1 MNQGDY
7 LAPVCHS
14 KDAFLV
20 YDLPPQDNLFEALK
34 AATRFEMQG
43 KGRQGGLL
51 VLPNSEDLFP
61 LVRTTAEFQF
71 PAQIFAPVHEHL
83 AQMILERTSLTSKF
97 NNALIE
103 IYNKAY
109 TQMGSHSDLAL
120 DLERDSWI
128 ALYSC
133 YQNPEQAFPLRKLV
147 IEAKAT
153 GEIFEIAL
161 KHHCVVIFSVAT
173 NRLFRHKIMLEKT
186 PTTPENNWLGV
197 TFRSAKT
204 FVNYRSAPVQLADG
218 QQLHLATPEERQAF
232 LAWRRR
238 ENQEMDFD
246 YPALN
251 FTLSPSDLLTPE
263 LL

>member
-1 MNQGDY
+1 
-7 LAPVCHS
+7 
-14 KDAFLV
+14 
-20 YDLPPQDNLFEALK
+20 
-34 AATRFEMQG
+34 
-43 KGRQGGLL
+43 
-51 VLPNSEDLFP
+51 
-61 LVRTTAEFQF
+61 
-71 PAQIFAPVHEHL
+71 
-83 AQMILERTSLTSKF
+83 
-97 NNALIE
+97 
-103 IYNKAY
+103 
-109 TQMGSHSDLAL
+109 
-120 DLERDSWI
+120 
-128 ALYSC
+128 
-133 YQNPEQAFPLRKLV
+133 
-147 IEAKAT
+147 
-153 GEIFEIAL
+153 
-161 KHHCVVIFSVAT
+161 
-173 NRLFRHKIMLEKT
+173 MLEKT